1 MNIVTYSP
9 ALVLLF
15 VCALLWILMDIHLGE
30 LTRTQKWLFPLLIL
44 ILVVFN
50 HILRQQL
57 GLAVYSKMIFL
68 TMHVPYFLIF
78 LHITKC
84 GAIKMVF
91 MIFSAVVFTAPT
103 ILVGNLTKQLFAGSN
118 PALLLSNL
126 VTYGI
131 VLLMAQ
137 FIFRPGF
144 NYLIKHGDKQFL
156 QRFFLVPFLYYIYML
171 AAMNLDFSVLN
182 SAGGFVVRILP
193 TIYVFVFYSLLLRN
207 YKELNEKRELLTAQR
222 ALTQALGAAEEQIEL
237 LNEAQT
243 QTAIHQH
250 EMRHHL
256 IVIEGFLSA
265 DKPRLAAEYIQEVR
279 ADVESIMPRRFCEN
293 EIVNLLCSSFTGK
306 AERFG
311 IRLAIEAKL
320 PKELPISDTELCS
333 MVSNGLENA
342 LHAVAALELPL
353 KWVGFFCGIRNNK
366 LLIEIKNPY
375 AGEII
380 MQDGLPISQRENHGY
395 GCHSIRAITE
405 RNRGHCIFEPEKG
418 LFTLR
423 VAIPVYSETAQN

>member
-1 MNIVTYSP
+1 MNIETYSP
-9 ALVLLF
+9 VLVLMF
-15 VCALLWILMDIHLGE
+15 VFALLWILMGIHFRN
-30 LTRTQKWLFPLLIL
+30 LTRTQKWLIPLLIL

-57 GLAVYSKMIFL
+57 GLASYSKMILL

-84 GAIKMVF
+84 GVAKMAF

-103 ILVGNLTKQLFAGSN
+103 IFVGNLTKELFVGSES
-118 PALLLSNL
+118 ALLLANL
-126 VTYGI
+126 LTYGI
-131 VLLMAQ
+131 VLLIAQ
-137 FIFRPGF
+137 FVFRPGF
-144 NYLIKHGDKQFL
+144 NYLIKYGENQFL
-156 QRFFLVPFLYYIYML
+156 QRFFLIPFLYYIYMF
-171 AAMNLDFSVLN
+171 AVMNVDLPALSSV
-182 SAGGFVVRILP
+182 GGFVVRILP
-193 TIYVFVFYSLLLRN
+193 TIYAFVFYALLLRN
-207 YKELNEKRELLTAQR
+207 YKELNEKKEILASQT
-222 ALTQALGAAEEQIEL
+222 ALTQALSAAEEQIEL

-256 IVIEGFLSA
+256 TIIEGFLAA

-279 ADVESIMPRRFCEN
+279 SDVESIAPKRFCEN
-293 EIVNLLCSSFTGK
+293 EIVNLLCASFTGK

-320 PKELPISDTELCS
+320 PKQLSVSDTELCS

-353 KWVGFFCGIRNNK
+353 KWVSFFCGIRNNK

-375 AGEII
+375 AGEIT
-380 MQDGLPISQRENHGY
+380 MEDGLPISLRENHGY
-395 GCHSIRAITE
+395 GCYSIRTIAE
-405 RNRGHCIFEPEKG
+405 RNRGHCTFEPENG

-423 VAIPVYSETAQN
+423 VVLPMYNEAVQG